1 MGVVADSPPLPAR
14 VRGQVVSKSD
24 VSPFER
30 RSESARLQRLSPAES
45 LPWRDA
51 RTARTPSSQLR
62 CAPSRLR
69 LGAGTP
75 ALLLCACRRRRRGA
89 LVESGGRVHGPSGH
103 NRPCESA
110 APPAGLRCLVGLGRL
125 QREQHGS
132 AARPVFQLHP
142 LRTVVVWETWRPQI
156 SRTKFRL
163 TTTPVFMAII
173 HLGIQRPWSET
184 ARASMTT
191 IEIAAEPICRSVD

>member
-1 MGVVADSPPLPAR
+1 MC
-14 VRGQVVSKSD
+14 SKSD

-30 RSESARLQRLSPAES
+30 CSESARLQRCSAARS

-51 RTARTPSSQLR
+51 RKARTPSSCQQGR
-62 CAPSRLR
+62 RRS
-69 LGAGTP
+69 
-75 ALLLCACRRRRRGA
+75 CRRRRRGGP
-89 LVESGGRVHGPSGH
+89 VESCGRVHGPSGH
-103 NRPCESA
+103 NRLCESA
-110 APPAGLRCLVGLGRL
+110 PLPAGLRCLVGLGRL